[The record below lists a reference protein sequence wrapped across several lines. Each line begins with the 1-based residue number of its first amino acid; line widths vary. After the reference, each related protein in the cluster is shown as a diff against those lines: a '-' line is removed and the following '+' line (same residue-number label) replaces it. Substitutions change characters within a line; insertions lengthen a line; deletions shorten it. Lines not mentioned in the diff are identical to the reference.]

1 MMRRQTVSPSD
12 GDGVAPAGFED
23 RARIPGIVSPQGRG
37 RQIAVQLPP
46 EGDHVDVVE
55 WNAVEQTRWRDHG
68 RDAQAIH
75 EFREGRTGAGF
86 RFWRPCPCRRRR
98 LGGAGGPIS
107 CLALWENAAPRTSAP
122 PTAAPVHLRK
132 SRLPG
137 SASACFFPAFM
148 MRTPG
153 RICRPQ
159 GFVHRRFRGRRSAR
173 LPTWL
178 DGEYNNVNRASAVAT
193 KVAARSLLSAPV
205 PRRTLRAQRTR
216 PPHGPRVHPG

>member
-1 MMRRQTVSPSD
+1 MRRRSTNFVRVGPALDS
-12 GDGVAPAGFED
+12 GFGV
-23 RARIPGIVSPQGRG
+23 R
-37 RQIAVQLPP
+37 
-46 EGDHVDVVE
+46 
-55 WNAVEQTRWRDHG
+55 
-68 RDAQAIH
+68 
-75 EFREGRTGAGF
+75 
-86 RFWRPCPCRRRR
+86 CPCRRRR

-122 PTAAPVHLRK
+122 PTVAPVHLRK

-159 GFVHRRFRGRRSAR
+159 GLVHRRFRGRRSAR

-178 DGEYNNVNRASAVAT
+178 DGEYNNVNRASGGQT
-193 KVAARSLLSAPV
+193 KGAARSLPSAPV
-205 PRRTLRAQRTR
+205 PRRTPRAPATRRTHGTRVPPEARTTLR
-216 PPHGPRVHPG
+216 PLESNGY